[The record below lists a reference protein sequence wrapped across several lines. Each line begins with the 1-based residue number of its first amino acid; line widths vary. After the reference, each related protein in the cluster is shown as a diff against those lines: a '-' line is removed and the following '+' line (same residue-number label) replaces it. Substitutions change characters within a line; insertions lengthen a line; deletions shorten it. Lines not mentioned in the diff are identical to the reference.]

1 MMIVALP
8 NTCGR
13 AMVPDVAPV
22 RQAPTQKSPRKAGN
36 KKPAGAGKGKG
47 KGKSLILEFV
57 GVGLAETV
65 E

>member
-8 NTCGR
+8 NTRGR

-36 KKPAGAGKGKG
+36 KKPAEAGSSKG
-47 KGKSLILEFV
+47 V
-57 GVGLAETV
+57 
-65 E
+65 